1 MCQNYKS
8 QSGCTF
14 GDKCLFRNLEVDRQ
28 PNSKSKKSGGKG
40 SVALLKESIQLG
52 CVSPDYSSKKSI
64 LRKLGN
70 IGSSHTVNFS
80 KGTWHH
86 EKKGK
91 EKVHR
96 KELFKSASLKK
107 AIRVRQNLRKD
118 TSGNLATASMRP
130 QRSMGF
136 RETCLQSQSNG
147 PGHVPLPYRSLGN
160 TGTLF
165 EKARGAR
172 IRGGFRSIN
181 AHAEQKGFEP
191 AEMETIHRSRN
202 PTTEITANG
211 EVHTNEEA
219 TVYGHDL
226 DLFVATKILEDTPTL
241 LGAARRTRQF
251 SLYRPPRKESRE
263 GSQAKCKIQVAVR
276 DYDIVAR
283 APE

>member
-1 MCQNYKS
+1 M
-8 QSGCTF
+8 
-14 GDKCLFRNLEVDRQ
+14 
-28 PNSKSKKSGGKG
+28 
-40 SVALLKESIQLG
+40 
-52 CVSPDYSSKKSI
+52 CVSRLLFEKSI

-181 AHAEQKGFEP
+181 AHAEQKRFELSGNGNP
-191 AEMETIHRSRN
+191 SKIRN
-202 PTTEITANG
+202 FTTVITVNG
-211 EVHTNEEA
+211 EVETSEEA
-219 TVYGHDL
+219 QGYVDDLELSVTVQSL
-226 DLFVATKILEDTPTL
+226 DYTRAVLSLGKLCEEHIPLSGPVVKKATTDQELEHFCETRKFSFL
-241 LGAARRTRQF
+241 L
-251 SLYRPPRKESRE
+251 S
-263 GSQAKCKIQVAVR
+263 SQDCHPA
-276 DYDIVAR
+276 
-283 APE
+283 